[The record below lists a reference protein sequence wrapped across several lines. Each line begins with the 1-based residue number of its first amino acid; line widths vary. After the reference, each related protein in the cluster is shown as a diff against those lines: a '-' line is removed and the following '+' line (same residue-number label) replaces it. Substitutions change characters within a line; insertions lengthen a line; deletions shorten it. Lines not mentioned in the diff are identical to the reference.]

1 METRSYDEKEEKEV
15 SKHEDKSTE
24 EKYRR
29 DPIGTISWAI
39 FLIWAGVVLLLYN
52 IGRIEFL
59 LDIVRRMN
67 LPISEWPVELP
78 FINTQAWQIFFLGA
92 GVIVVLEI
100 IVRLFLP
107 MYRRPI
113 IGSIIWAAILF
124 AVAFGNWLIVG
135 PIALIVIG
143 VVFLLGRFTRRR

>member
-1 METRSYDEKEEKEV
+1 MERRSYDEKEEKEV
-15 SKHEDKSTE
+15 SKHEEKSTE

-29 DPIGTISWAI
+29 DPVGSISWAI

-52 IGRIEFL
+52 IGRIEIL
-59 LDIVRRMN
+59 LNFVRGFN
-67 LPISEWPVELP
+67 LPLSEWLVELP
-78 FINTQAWQIFFLGA
+78 FVNTQTWQVFFLGA
-92 GVIVVLEI
+92 AVIVVLEI
-100 IVRLFLP
+100 IVRLILP

-124 AVAFGNWLIVG
+124 ALAFGNWVVIG

-143 VVFLLGRFTRRR
+143 VVILLSRFAR